1 MRKERGFSLLEVMIA
16 VFVLAIGLLG
26 LAGLQLTSMQNGH
39 SAFLRSQATLAAYSI
54 IDDMRANLGHKD
66 DYAVAVG
73 DSASGS
79 SGLAKEDVDDWLA
92 DLAAE
97 LPAGDGSVAI
107 NGNRVTVAVQW
118 SDRGTQSNSKTF
130 TVVTDI

>member
-1 MRKERGFSLLEVMIA
+1 MRKERGFSLLEVMIS

-54 IDDMRANLGHKD
+54 IDDMRANLGNKD
-66 DYAVAVG
+66 DYAINLA
-73 DSASGS
+73 ATTSGTG
-79 SGLAKEDVDDWLA
+79 GLAQDDVNDWLA

-97 LPAGDGSVAI
+97 LPAGDGSVAV

-118 SDRGTQSNSKTF
+118 SDRGTQGNTKTF

>member
-1 MRKERGFSLLEVMIA
+1 MRKERGFSLLEVMIS

-54 IDDMRANLGHKD
+54 IDDMRANLGNKD
-66 DYAVAVG
+66 DYAINLAAT
-73 DSASGS
+73 ASGTG
-79 SGLAKEDVDDWLA
+79 GLAQDDINDWLA

-97 LPAGDGSVAI
+97 LPAGDGSVAV

-118 SDRGTQSNSKTF
+118 SDRGTQGNTKTF

>member
-1 MRKERGFSLLEVMIA
+1 MRKERGFSLLEVMIS

-54 IDDMRANLGHKD
+54 IDDMRANLGNKD
-66 DYAVAVG
+66 DYAINLAAT
-73 DSASGS
+73 ASGTG
-79 SGLAKEDVDDWLA
+79 GLAQDDINDWLA
-92 DLAAE
+92 DLAGE
-97 LPAGDGSVAI
+97 LPAGDGSVAV

-118 SDRGTQSNSKTF
+118 SDRGTQGNTKTF